1 MHKLKKDIKN
11 GICEILST
19 LTLCYFCAEIIEE
32 AEPKKSDEIVMEI
45 LNLLKFIFN
54 NLDFFLIHL

>member
-19 LTLCYFCAEIIEE
+19 LMLCYFCAETIE
-32 AEPKKSDEIVMEI
+32 
-45 LNLLKFIFN
+45 
-54 NLDFFLIHL
+54 